1 METNK
6 IALKQMLGTKEAVT
20 YLEDLVKSF
29 QAGKIVVQQ
38 GDDYVDLQTPE
49 MVDLKVEAKV
59 KKDKS
64 KFSLELSWRNTS
76 VESDAAVTITSTA
89 PAEKKQSA
97 SPAKAGLIGHRSTL
111 LLAAALPTRW
121 LYGPIG
127 YARRNSLAL
136 ARPSRT
142 RPSASSAITS
152 KYARSSAK
160 YPNGNFF

>member
-97 SPAKAGLIGHRSTL
+97 SPAKTPENKIESPPSDEEEIYFGPGSGKKKS
-111 LLAAALPTRW
+111 AAANPANPKT
-121 LYGPIG
+121 
-127 YARRNSLAL
+127 
-136 ARPSRT
+136 
-142 RPSASSAITS
+142 
-152 KYARSSAK
+152 
-160 YPNGNFF
+160 